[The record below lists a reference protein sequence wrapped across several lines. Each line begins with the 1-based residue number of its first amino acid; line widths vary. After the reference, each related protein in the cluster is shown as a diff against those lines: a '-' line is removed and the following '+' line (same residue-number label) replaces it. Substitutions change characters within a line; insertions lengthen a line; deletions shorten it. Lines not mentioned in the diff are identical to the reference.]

1 MKHEGKTRKGDGQ
14 EKSIL
19 IIAFRAPGFVIG
31 IAFSVCT
38 YLLI

>member
-1 MKHEGKTRKGDGQ
+1 MRGKQRKGDGQ

-19 IIAFRAPGFVIG
+19 TVHLESTGFVIG
-31 IAFSVCT
+31 IVLSVCT